1 MPTYEYQCRACGE
14 QFARREPITE
24 HGAANVSCP
33 KCQSREIDQRM
44 SGFYAKTARKS

>member
-14 QFARREPITE
+14 TFSRREHIEE
-24 HGAANVSCP
+24 HASGRVACP
-33 KCQSREIDQRM
+33 KCRSTDVEQQM